1 MPYLRIKKTLLVRK
15 MPLGTYLFVPSGFA
29 LESFSP
35 IMEIDEATEEL
46 LKLCNGTHTREE
58 ILQQLA
64 SESGELIEE
73 IAEDF
78 DNFTGYMVGEDV
90 LEWSEEPS
98 FFEPIYKGDRPLSVT
113 IDITSA
119 CNLHCPF
126 CSVDAGTSK
135 ADDLTMDDIVPLVEQ
150 IRKLKPTPL
159 GISGG
164 EPLLK
169 KEMLLYILEELSP
182 VKEMVVSVFT
192 NGTLVTKDYAQ
203 QLHDAGAKFVRV
215 SVDGH
220 TEKLH
225 DAIRGKG
232 AFKKTLQGIRYLREL
247 GIHVDTISTISR
259 LNYQYLKEIIDF
271 NRQIS
276 DSYGIAPVYPYGRAT
291 GKDLFLNADEIF
303 KIKVANSRSEKI
315 QVNVS
320 PRRCTA
326 GETLYITAN
335 GDIFPCIMLRFPE
348 FKVGNIRKNDLC
360 EIYKTDLMQKIL
372 KWTIKDIEQCRDCDI
387 RYFCGGGCR
396 AYAHGWGNSF
406 YGPDP
411 INCESNRILARRIME
426 NGEENTKRLLQE
438 LVKSTQAL
446 G

>member
-1 MPYLRIKKTLLVRK
+1 MSYLRIKKTPLIRK

-35 IMEIDEATEEL
+35 IMEIDEATEAL
-46 LKLCNGTHTREE
+46 LTLCDGTRTRDE

-64 SESGELIEE
+64 CESGELIEE

-78 DNFTGYMVGEDV
+78 DNFIGYMVEEGV
-90 LEWSEEPS
+90 LEWSEELS
-98 FFEPIYKGDRPLSVT
+98 FVEPIYKGDRPLSVT
-113 IDITSA
+113 MDITSA

-126 CSVDAGTSK
+126 CSVDAGTPK
-135 ADDLTMDDIVPLVEQ
+135 ADDLTLDDIVPLVEQ
-150 IRKLKPTPL
+150 MRKLKPTPL

-182 VKEMVVSVFT
+182 IREMVVSIFT

-203 QLHDAGAKFVRV
+203 QLHDAGAKFIRV

-220 TEKLH
+220 TETLH

-232 AFKKTLQGIRYLREL
+232 AFRKTLQGIRYLREL

-276 DSYGIAPVYPYGRAT
+276 DSYGIAPVYPYGRAA
-291 GKDLFLNADEIF
+291 GKDLFLNAEEIF

-315 QVNVS
+315 QINVS

-348 FKVGNIRKNDLC
+348 FKVGNIRENDLC
-360 EIYKTDLMQKIL
+360 EVYKTDLVQEL
-372 KWTIKDIEQCRDCDI
+372 LRWTIKDIEQCRDCDI

-396 AYAHGWGNSF
+396 AYAHGWSNSF

-411 INCESNRILARRIME
+411 INCEANKILARKIME
-426 NGEENTKRLLQE
+426 NGEENTQRLLQE
-438 LVKSTQAL
+438 LVKSTRAL